1 VSGNHGSENPSS
13 VEVSTVFAPQR
24 STQAFVKPAVVIKP
38 AVSIKEMVQN
48 KTSLEV
54 SLSPQ
59 KEELQENV
67 SEAFEHLEEEVISN
81 QNAVFEK
88 PELIL
93 ADQWINMVEEVLFD
107 VVSIYNIMK
116 NTTPILK
123 DNELIIPAS
132 NTLIKDQ
139 VEQHSRRIAAYFK
152 PLLKIENLKLKI
164 EVDQLDKVQTMI
176 YDAKEKFDLMA
187 EKNHQLRSFTNILNL
202 QYEY

>member
-1 VSGNHGSENPSS
+1 MSGNHGSENPST

-38 AVSIKEMVQN
+38 AVSIKELVQSQ
-48 KTSLEV
+48 TPVEV
-54 SLSPQ
+54 TPSPQ
-59 KEELQENV
+59 KEELHENI
-67 SEAFEHLEEEVISN
+67 SEVPEHIEEEVLPN

-93 ADQWINMVEEVLFD
+93 ADQWANMVEEVLFD

-116 NTTPILK
+116 NTTPVLK
-123 DNELIIPAS
+123 DNELTIPAS

-139 VEQHSRRIAAYFK
+139 IEQHSRKISAYFK
-152 PLLKIENLKLKI
+152 PLLKLENLKLKV

-176 YDAKEKFDLMA
+176 YDAKEKFDLMTD
-187 EKNHQLRSFTNILNL
+187 KNHQLRSFTNILNL